1 MKAIKFLVAAVAM
14 AFAMS
19 ANAKIF
25 ENNHF
30 TVDAS
35 VGATVASSSYVVE
48 TPWGLQTYSGTDSQ
62 AAFSLGAMFQTEV
75 FSTNWI
81 TLDWDVFRFAWVAPF
96 NSPGDWDQLH
106 FKTGVRA
113 YSPSFAGDHLRAYTN
128 LDMGYVLGLAKV
140 PSWELDDDWEV
151 DFDDDIETSSAFGL
165 DWGLGIQLNK
175 KFSFGYTLQFE
186 SNGKSKNHFF
196 TFGFTF

>member
-1 MKAIKFLVAAVAM
+1 MKAIKFLVAAMAM

-19 ANAKIF
+19 VNAKIF

-30 TVDAS
+30 TVDAN
-35 VGATVASSSYVVE
+35 VGAKVSSVTVVD
-48 TPWGLQTYSGTDSQ
+48 PFWGSFSTSDSQ
-62 AAFSLGAMFQTEV
+62 AAFGLGATFQTEI

-96 NSPGDWDQLH
+96 NSPGDWDELH
-106 FKTGVRA
+106 FKTGARA
-113 YSPSFAGDHLRAYTN
+113 YSPTFAGDHLRGYTN
-128 LDMGYVLGLAKV
+128 LDMGYVLGLYKDFK
-140 PSWELDDDWEV
+140 DDV
-151 DFDDDIETSSAFGL
+151 ATSSAFGL
-165 DWGLGIQLNK
+165 DWGIGIQLNK

-196 TFGFTF
+196 TFGYTF

>member
-1 MKAIKFLVAAVAM
+1 MKKVLFLAAAMTM

-35 VGATVASSSYVVE
+35 VGAKVASVT
-48 TPWGLQTYSGTDSQ
+48 TPWGKVSNSD

-75 FSTNWI
+75 YSNNWI
-81 TLDWDVFRFAWVAPF
+81 TLDWDVARFAWVAPF
-96 NSPGDWDQLH
+96 NSPGDWDELH

-113 YSPSFAGDHLRAYTN
+113 YSPTFAGDHLRGYTN
-128 LDMGYVLGLAKV
+128 LDMGYVLGLAK
-140 PSWELDDDWEV
+140 PLDEV
-151 DFDDDIETSSAFGL
+151 LTNSAFGL

-186 SNGKSKNHFF
+186 SNGKTKNHFF